1 MDKSEINDI
10 RAFNRYYTNIIGLLD
25 KGYIDTGYSLTEA
38 RVLFELSQASK
49 IDTSDIINTMLI
61 DKGYLS
67 RVLKKLEKG
76 NLITRTVS
84 SKDARASQLSLTE
97 KGVIELNM
105 LNKLTNLQFEKL
117 LKDLSS
123 TEVQQMIFHMN
134 SITEILKRNQQQPS
148 NE

>member
-1 MDKSEINDI
+1 M
-10 RAFNRYYTNIIGLLD
+10 
-25 KGYIDTGYSLTEA
+25 TEA
-38 RVLFELSQASK
+38 RILFELSQASK
-49 IDTSDIINTMLI
+49 INTSDIINTMLI

-76 NLITRTVS
+76 NLIIRSVS

-117 LKDLSS
+117 VKDLSS

-134 SITEILKRNQQQPS
+134 SITEILKRNQQQPT

>member
-25 KGYIDTGYSLTEA
+25 KGYIDIGYSLTEA
-38 RVLFELSQASK
+38 RILFELSQASK
-49 IDTSDIINTMLI
+49 IDTSDIIDTMLI

-97 KGVIELNM
+97 KGVIELNI

-123 TEVQQMIFHMN
+123 TEVQRMIFHMN
-134 SITEILKRNQQQPS
+134 SITEILKRNQQQPTD
-148 NE
+148 E